1 MPPPDE
7 IPQTGDRVAPS
18 GVSGGSKDGSTDGVE
33 AGGDPEPDPKRQKIT
48 PPVSA
53 DTMQDGSD
61 SDSEYVE
68 EQAAEILAQ
77 DSSQDESLHD
87 SQDETDEYVASSVA
101 AATNG
106 QGNDRARH
114 PSQSRNRGRADTTGG
129 GGGGATATTPPATN
143 RPAALRRTP
152 REGAKNTAERLKK
165 HFKQAEE
172 WSKKPDVDSE
182 DDTAKDDTVVDTI
195 LQITMP
201 FPTDATKDEPENV
214 LTTPADVAEYFN
226 VDVGKLLQMNKIKSE
241 TAKVE
246 TPLDIPFD
254 EESGTPYNQN
264 RSEWIC
270 DCKDG
275 REDTYIVCNCCQGRT
290 HISCLPDRDA
300 GFEPWLCHFCD
311 DVRMQKNKTMHKKKV
326 KYVEWLHKKHRE
338 KLAPIACKAVCTD
351 GSRSNS
357 WAKTFKDGSE
367 LQGWLGADKREVLRK
382 LTTGTE
388 ITLAK
393 KPVGLQKMAKGT
405 GPVDAQCLTWKLGYV
420 GGDNIAADDD
430 RNLGGSDS
438 DDDSDS
444 DIRHVQKA
452 LGRMK
457 ANRRGLKDAR
467 KEIAGLKEEHQ
478 KELASLKEVSEG
490 HAAHVTLV
498 CAHVSALEAEIETL
512 KATGAGSVSA
522 LAQLRNEIQNPE
534 QSAKVELEKI
544 RANTD
549 LAWGGTPAIH
559 KDGYVKGLK
568 AALSKFEN
576 PRGGAAA
583 E

>member
-1 MPPPDE
+1 
-7 IPQTGDRVAPS
+7 
-18 GVSGGSKDGSTDGVE
+18 
-33 AGGDPEPDPKRQKIT
+33 
-48 PPVSA
+48 
-53 DTMQDGSD
+53 
-61 SDSEYVE
+61 
-68 EQAAEILAQ
+68 
-77 DSSQDESLHD
+77 
-87 SQDETDEYVASSVA
+87 
-101 AATNG
+101 
-106 QGNDRARH
+106 
-114 PSQSRNRGRADTTGG
+114 
-129 GGGGATATTPPATN
+129 
-143 RPAALRRTP
+143 
-152 REGAKNTAERLKK
+152 
-165 HFKQAEE
+165 
-172 WSKKPDVDSE
+172 
-182 DDTAKDDTVVDTI
+182 
-195 LQITMP
+195 
-201 FPTDATKDEPENV
+201 
-214 LTTPADVAEYFN
+214 
-226 VDVGKLLQMNKIKSE
+226 
-241 TAKVE
+241 
-246 TPLDIPFD
+246 
-254 EESGTPYNQN
+254 
-264 RSEWIC
+264 
-270 DCKDG
+270 
-275 REDTYIVCNCCQGRT
+275 
-290 HISCLPDRDA
+290 
-300 GFEPWLCHFCD
+300 
-311 DVRMQKNKTMHKKKV
+311 MQKNKTMHKSTV
-326 KYVEWLHKKHRE
+326 NYVEWLHKKHRE

-351 GSRSNS
+351 GSGSNS
-357 WAKTFKDGSE
+357 WAKTFTNGSE

-420 GGDNIAADDD
+420 GGDNIAVDDG

-438 DDDSDS
+438 DSDS

-478 KELASLKEVSEG
+478 KELASLKES
-490 HAAHVTLV
+490 HAASKDSHAAQVG
-498 CAHVSALEAEIETL
+498 ALKAEIKAL

-534 QSAKVELEKI
+534 QSAKVELGKI